1 MRIRKFLTLALL
13 AAISTIYVSAGDIVY
28 GDYFTNDRLRID
40 FVLAGNAD
48 TQQAFLAGLKKE
60 CVWAGSPSSLIDPFR
75 YGEYMFEAWSGDT
88 LIYSKGFSTLFQE
101 WRTTAEAR
109 EVSKAFTQTVWMPYP
124 KNVIRITLSGR
135 VKDTG
140 EFSRIF
146 SCTVDPQDALI
157 SHEAAPDYS
166 VTSLLTSGDMAHK
179 VDLLFVAE
187 GYTADQMDKFHQ
199 DCRKFMDYLF
209 SMEPYKSRKSDFN
222 VTALDVVSPE
232 QGTDIPDR
240 DIWKHTALNSHFHTF
255 YIDRYLT
262 ITDYKS
268 IADNVGGAPFDV
280 LFIVANEEK
289 YGGGGIYNSYALGTA
304 GNEQSYQVFIHEFGH
319 SFAGLGDE
327 YYTSEVAYENFYN
340 LETEPWEPNITT
352 LVDFDSKW
360 KDMMDSGQWSGE
372 QVGLHEGGGYMAKGV
387 YRSREDCRMKSNGAP
402 DFCPVCQRAINRM
415 IDYYCR

>member
-1 MRIRKFLTLALL
+1 MIRKILTMALL
-13 AAISTIYVSAGDIVY
+13 AAISTIYVSAGDVAY

-40 FVLAGNAD
+40 FVLAGNSD

-60 CVWAGSPSSLIDPFR
+60 CAWAGSPNSLIDPFR
-75 YGEYMFEAWSGDT
+75 YGEYMFEAWAGDT

-101 WRTTAEAR
+101 WRTTAEAG
-109 EVSKAFTQTVWMPYP
+109 EVSKAFTQTVWMPFP
-124 KNVIRITLSGR
+124 KDHIRITLSER
-135 VKDTG
+135 VKATG
-140 EFSRIF
+140 EFRQLF
-146 SCTVDPQDALI
+146 SCEVDPNDALI
-157 SHEAAPDYS
+157 SHETPPDYAM
-166 VTSLLTSGDMAHK
+166 TPLLTSGDMAHK

-199 DCRKFMDYLF
+199 DCLKFMEYLF
-209 SMEPYKSRKSDFN
+209 SMEPYKSRKDDFN
-222 VTALDVVSPE
+222 VTAIDVISPE
-232 QGTDIPDR
+232 QGTDIPHTG
-240 DIWKHTALNSHFHTF
+240 IWRHTALDSHFYTF

-262 ITDYKS
+262 ITDHKS
-268 IADNVGGAPFDV
+268 IADNVGEAPFDA

-360 KDMMDSGQWSGE
+360 KDMMDSGQWSEE
-372 QVGLHEGGGYMAKGV
+372 QVGILEGGGYMAKGV

-402 DFCPVCQRAINRM
+402 DFCPVCRRAISRM